1 MKNKHD
7 KLITNKSISQP
18 KHKHILTKKTSFF
31 IRKKKMT
38 TPMPFFKE
46 LAAAAGSSLVRD
58 MMVERFEREVS
69 VTLVDEGELRKK
81 AKEIM
86 SRVAERDFVLGELGM
101 VFAFESSVQSI
112 SELTNLQTQDL
123 TEVSMILVNVMKKQ
137 KRATELLLF
146 IDRLKA
152 MPY

>member
-1 MKNKHD
+1 
-7 KLITNKSISQP
+7 
-18 KHKHILTKKTSFF
+18 
-31 IRKKKMT
+31 MT
-38 TPMPFFKE
+38 TPMTFFNE

-58 MMVERFEREVS
+58 MMVERFKREVS

-112 SELTNLQTQDL
+112 SELTNMQTQDF

>member
-1 MKNKHD
+1 
-7 KLITNKSISQP
+7 
-18 KHKHILTKKTSFF
+18 
-31 IRKKKMT
+31 
-38 TPMPFFKE
+38 MPFFKE

-58 MMVERFEREVS
+58 MMVERFEREVT

-81 AKEIM
+81 ANEIT

-123 TEVSMILVNVMKKQ
+123 MEVSMILVNVIKQ
-137 KRATELLLF
+137 KKRATELLLF
-146 IDRLKA
+146 IVLLKVI
-152 MPY
+152 PY

>member
-1 MKNKHD
+1 MTYKEK
-7 KLITNKSISQP
+7 KLITNKANSQSKHTHLHPKSI
-18 KHKHILTKKTSFF
+18 FF
-31 IRKKKMT
+31 ITKKKMT
-38 TPMPFFKE
+38 TPIPFFKE
-46 LAAAAGSSLVRD
+46 LGDAAGSTLVRD
-58 MMVERFEREVS
+58 MMVVRFEREVT

-101 VFAFESSVQSI
+101 VFAFDSTVQSI

-123 TEVSMILVNVMKKQ
+123 TEVSTILVNVMKKQ
-137 KRATELLLF
+137 KRAAEILSF
-146 IDRLKA
+146 IQKLKA